1 MTTAP
6 TDNWL
11 PQESIALVDNA
22 PLFSAG
28 DGDHAVTFWQILV
41 DSTPEL
47 SARSALE
54 CEEHWSRRIEL
65 EPIRDVVLR
74 VGPAPPVLEDWT
86 RLDDGRYVGRLSGQP
101 SAVWLTVAKEG
112 RLEIDPRSTP
122 GYIETTEGRIY
133 ELAVSTRTAGAE
145 SQRLQPEE
153 RPATPF
159 VVRFPRSPQELVGTQ
174 GLVIAL
180 SLALGFGMGVLADKD
195 RALEQLSLS
204 PTATEMVVPKS
215 DGTASLEAE
224 LAAIQASRK
233 AAEAELKAAKQAA
246 AEAQKQAAAVTK
258 RAEPKAEEPTG
269 TPGAQVTR
277 GGGVLP
283 AGLQEAKM
291 QAKESIGQTFA
302 TSRSPRAGWVSTETF
317 ESIRGICYHLPFSDY
332 DLNQAQFDRLSDGD
346 QRRFERI
353 SVPDT
358 NPPLLGYKD
367 DETGLAISGVRFHLP
382 FTSYDLGQRTF
393 DRLPREEQLRFEKI
407 NSQATGTWFGPVL
420 IGRDGYPF

>member
-1 MTTAP
+1 M
-6 TDNWL
+6 
-11 PQESIALVDNA
+11 
-22 PLFSAG
+22 
-28 DGDHAVTFWQILV
+28 
-41 DSTPEL
+41 
-47 SARSALE
+47 R
-54 CEEHWSRRIEL
+54 
-65 EPIRDVVLR
+65 LR
-74 VGPAPPVLEDWT
+74 VLFFVTAAQALTIPSLTSRFAAAPPALT
-86 RLDDGRYVGRLSGQP
+86 R
-101 SAVWLTVAKEG
+101 
-112 RLEIDPRSTP
+112 
-122 GYIETTEGRIY
+122 
-133 ELAVSTRTAGAE
+133 
-145 SQRLQPEE
+145 
-153 RPATPF
+153 
-159 VVRFPRSPQELVGTQ
+159 
-174 GLVIAL
+174 
-180 SLALGFGMGVLADKD
+180 
-195 RALEQLSLS
+195 LEQLQARLS
-204 PTATEMVVPKS
+204 QGAATTAAVGATCLALTLAMPDTACAAMISQEAALASTSTVKAAP
-215 DGTASLEAE
+215 GTASVEAE

-246 AEAQKQAAAVTK
+246 AVAQKQAAAVTK

-269 TPGAQVTR
+269 TPEAQVTR
-277 GGGVLP
+277 GGEVLP

-382 FTSYDLGQRTF
+382 FTSYNLGQRTF

-407 NSQATGTWFGPVL
+407 NRQATGTWFGPVL